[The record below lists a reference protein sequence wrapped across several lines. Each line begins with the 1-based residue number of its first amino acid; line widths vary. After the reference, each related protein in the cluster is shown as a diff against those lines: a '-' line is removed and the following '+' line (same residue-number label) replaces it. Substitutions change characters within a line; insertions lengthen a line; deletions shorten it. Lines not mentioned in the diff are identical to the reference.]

1 MGQRRPLVDLV
12 RAILSLVS
20 ESEGVVGLHRNGD
33 VAAWEDLLPGGR
45 YETWLGEALASAQKV
60 LSWTPETRPT
70 REYPLASGYT
80 LYRQPNDVGGYQ
92 YWSDEIG
99 GGVLVW
105 DTCLVDD
112 RSLRAALAVEEQHGL
127 AEQPFKA
134 IPYHKLLCN
143 GQYLC
148 FDPRRPG
155 YVVGMWTDRWIML
168 NHEMVFDAKVQRAAR
183 DCLVPC
189 LLLPSGEPDV

>member
-12 RAILSLVS
+12 RAILNLVA
-20 ESEGVVGLHRNGD
+20 ESDGVAGLHRNGD
-33 VAAWEDLLPGGR
+33 LALWEDLLPGGR
-45 YETWLGEALASAQKV
+45 DETWLGVALAAAQKV
-60 LSWTPETRPT
+60 LTWTPDTRPI

-80 LYRQPNDVGGYQ
+80 LFRQPNDVGGYQ

-112 RSLRAALAVEEQHGL
+112 RTLREAIRIEEQHGL
-127 AEQPFKA
+127 ERPFTA
-134 IPYHKLLCN
+134 IPYDKLLCN

-155 YVVGMWTDRWIML
+155 YVVGMWTDRWIMIE
-168 NHEMVFDAKVQRAAR
+168 HQMVFDEKVQRAAR
-183 DCLVPC
+183 DCLIPC
-189 LLLPSGEPDV
+189 LLLPCDEPDV